1 MCRILSSKK
10 VQNIDNLNFDEKTKN
25 KIIRLSGI
33 KERYVLD
40 RDKNESMLS
49 LYKQSG
55 EHVIKKQNWNKDEI
69 KGIIV
74 VSQNHEYRYFHLLLY
89 YCKKN

>member
-1 MCRILSSKK
+1 MCGILPSKK

-40 RDKNESMLS
+40 RDKMKAYL
-49 LYKQSG
+49 
-55 EHVIKKQNWNKDEI
+55 VFINKLE
-69 KGIIV
+69 
-74 VSQNHEYRYFHLLLY
+74 NM
-89 YCKKN
+89 